1 MRTKSKRRQL
11 VWLTAL
17 VVSASPSFGRAAVHA
32 SSGLEQEPA
41 NAASLTPLQLE
52 IEKQKMRLN
61 SADVE
66 QKRDALTRLASL
78 HNKDASR
85 AALAGLTD
93 AAAIVKV
100 TAAEA
105 ILSLPADEAARSLI
119 PLLSDIDEFVR
130 REAAYA
136 LGKTRSA
143 LGVAAL
149 TERLLND
156 KIDEV
161 RGAAA
166 VALGQIGD
174 ETAVT
179 PLASVLSP
187 QTGLVQPKGKQK
199 KKRPENPFV
208 LRAAA
213 RSLGQI
219 GSRAGLPALLHAL
232 QDDLS
237 EPDVRRESA
246 TALGA
251 VGDSSALP
259 SLRDAVTAL
268 DPYLSQAAHAAI
280 QKIMNANL
288 K

>member
-1 MRTKSKRRQL
+1 MRTKCKCRRL
-11 VWLTAL
+11 ALLTAI
-17 VVSASPSFGRAAVHA
+17 VVSASPAFGKTAVFA
-32 SSGLEQEPA
+32 SSGSEQEPA

-52 IEKQKMRLN
+52 IEKQRMRLG
-61 SADVE
+61 SSEVE
-66 QKRDALTRLASL
+66 ERRDALTRLGSM
-78 HNKDASR
+78 HSKHASR
-85 AALAGLTD
+85 VALAGLAD
-93 AAAIVKV
+93 EAAIVKV
-100 TAAEA
+100 SAAEA
-105 ILSLPADEAARSLI
+105 ILSLPGDEAARSLI

-130 REAAYA
+130 RETAYA
-136 LGKTRSA
+136 LGKTGSPLA
-143 LGVAAL
+143 VAGL

-156 KIDEV
+156 KIDDV

-166 VALGQIGD
+166 VALGQIRD

-179 PLASVLSP
+179 PLASVLYP
-187 QTGLVQPKGKQK
+187 QVGLVQSKRKQK

-208 LRAAA
+208 LRAVA

-232 QDDLS
+232 QDDQG

-259 SLRDAVTAL
+259 SLRDAVTAP
-268 DPYLSQAAHAAI
+268 DPYLSRAAHAAI
-280 QKIMNANL
+280 QKIMNANS